1 MNDLY
6 SVITDSDSVN
16 VMFSGK
22 FMRGD
27 PGEGPGARAWAP
39 AGIFPGRGG
48 AQKICEGGPYKGL
61 YFVR

>member
-16 VMFSGK
+16 VMLSGK

-27 PGEGPGARAWAP
+27 PGEGPGARAWAS
-39 AGIFPGRGG
+39 AGIYFRGG
-48 AQKICEGGPYKGL
+48 GPKNL
-61 YFVR
+61 

>member
-16 VMFSGK
+16 VMLSGK

-27 PGEGPGARAWAP
+27 LGEGPGGQGMGAHMN
-39 AGIFPGRGG
+39 FSRGG
-48 AQKICEGGPYKGL
+48 GPKKSVKGGPYKGL

>member
-16 VMFSGK
+16 VMLSGK

-39 AGIFPGRGG
+39 AGIFPGGG
-48 AQKICEGGPYKGL
+48 AKKSVKGGPYKGL
-61 YFVR
+61 CFVR

>member
-16 VMFSGK
+16 VMLSGK

-39 AGIFPGRGG
+39 AGIFPGGG
-48 AQKICEGGPYKGL
+48 AQKICEGGPL
-61 YFVR
+61 

>member
-16 VMFSGK
+16 VMLSGK

-39 AGIFPGRGG
+39 AGIFPGGP
-48 AQKICEGGPYKGL
+48 KKSVKGGPYKGL